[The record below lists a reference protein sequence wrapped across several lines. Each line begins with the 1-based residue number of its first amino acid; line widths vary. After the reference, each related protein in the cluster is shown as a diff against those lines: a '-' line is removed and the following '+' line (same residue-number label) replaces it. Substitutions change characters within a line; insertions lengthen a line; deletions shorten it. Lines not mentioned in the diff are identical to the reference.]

1 MEMKA
6 NPAIQAFRRERDYDH
21 SPQWFL
27 DYATVA
33 AGQGY
38 GYEAKA
44 LRQMA
49 VCAKIRRAAGWLL
62 VAVSA
67 GVIIWLVLQ

>member
-1 MEMKA
+1 MKT

-27 DYATVA
+27 DYASVA
-33 AGQGY
+33 LSQGY
-38 GYEAKA
+38 KDEAAA

>member
-1 MEMKA
+1 MMKTD
-6 NPAIQAFRRERDYDH
+6 PAIQAFRRERDYDH

-27 DYATVA
+27 DYAAVA
-33 AGQGY
+33 DRQGY
-38 GYEAKA
+38 SDNAQS

-49 VCAKIRRAAGWLL
+49 ACARIRRAAGWLL

-67 GVIIWLVLQ
+67 SVIIWLVIQ